1 MLALSAAVLP
11 LLGSEH
17 HGTVKYGGLPLPGA
31 VVTAK
36 QADKSFGAI
45 TDIDGRYSFPD
56 LPDGMWTIQVEMPLF
71 APMQQDVTVAAGSAA
86 TDWDLKLLPADQ
98 IAAMVTPA
106 ARLQVAETPAPTA
119 APAAT
124 PRNGKAAPPAPTNTR
139 TAFQRT
145 DLNAAPAAANN
156 DAPAP
161 AAETAPQEA
170 SAQSQ
175 RAADG
180 LLINGSVNN
189 GASSPFA
196 QLQAF
201 GNNRRGGRSLY
212 NGSLGFSLDNSALDA
227 RTYSLTGQDT
237 LKPDY
242 SRLTGMAA
250 FGGPLKIPGLIKRN
264 GPVFTVNYQWLHNRT
279 ASTQAGTGLM
289 PTLDQRSGN
298 FAGAPFTVRDP
309 ATGAPFVG
317 NIIPA
322 KLISQQALALL
333 SLYPLPNF
341 DGSTRYNYQIPLV
354 GGQHQDSLQARM
366 QKQVKKNQFSGTF
379 GMQDTRT
386 DNTNLFG
393 FLDTGRSLGTNVQL
407 GWRHTFNPRIFFNFG
422 VQFSRFSNT
431 SIPFF
436 SNQTNV
442 AGQAGITGNNQQPLN
457 WGPPTLSFAGG
468 ISGLSDS
475 QYSSIH
481 NQTSGVSFDALWN
494 HGRHNVTYGTDFRRQ
509 QFNTLSQDNPRGTF
523 QFTGQAAGS
532 DFGGFLLGVPDAA
545 SIAFG
550 NADKYFRYQSYD
562 SWVQDDWRM
571 KSSFTLNVGVRWEY
585 NSPISE
591 LYGRLVNLDVAPGF
605 TAVTPVLGSNPTG
618 PLTQQSYPSSLV
630 HPDKNNIAPRIA
642 MSWRPFSASSMV
654 VRVNYG
660 IYYDTS
666 VYQTIATQMAQ
677 QSPLSKSLR
686 VQNGP
691 GTPLTL
697 ANGFIGDPNI
707 TANTFAIDP
716 NFRVGYIQT
725 WQTSVQRDLPF
736 ALQMVATYLGTKGTR
751 SQQQFLPNTFPTGAV
766 DPCPAC
772 PSGFTYLTSNGNSIR
787 HAGTI
792 QLRRRLRSGFT
803 AELQY
808 TFSKSI
814 DDAALGGRGQ
824 GGSLIAQNWL
834 DLSAERALSNFD
846 QRHVMQLTM
855 QYTTGMGLH
864 GGSLLSGWR
873 GALFKEW
880 TAGTQV
886 NAASGT
892 PLTPIYGVEAVQG
905 TGVTGSIRPNY
916 TGASIYDA
924 PSGLFLNPAAY
935 TAPASGSWG
944 NAGRNTIIG
953 PQQFSLNAY
962 MSRTFRINDRYSAD
976 LRIDGTNALNHP
988 TFPSWVTV
996 TSSAQFGLANPA
1008 NAMRS
1013 VQTTVRLRF

>member
-1 MLALSAAVLP
+1 
-11 LLGSEH
+11 
-17 HGTVKYGGLPLPGA
+17 
-31 VVTAK
+31 
-36 QADKSFGAI
+36 
-45 TDIDGRYSFPD
+45 
-56 LPDGMWTIQVEMPLF
+56 
-71 APMQQDVTVAAGSAA
+71 VTVAAGAA
-86 TDWDLKLLPADQ
+86 AAEWELKLLPADQ

-106 ARLQVAETPAPTA
+106 APRLQVAEAPAPTA
-119 APAAT
+119 APSK
-124 PRNGKAAPPAPTNTR
+124 PSRNGKAAPPAPTNTR

-145 DLNAAPAAANN
+145 DLNAAPAAAANS

-161 AAETAPQEA
+161 AADNTAPQEA
-170 SAQSQ
+170 SALSQ

-212 NGSLGFSLDNSALDA
+212 NGSLGFSLDNSSLDA
-227 RTYSLTGQDT
+227 RTFSLTGQDT
-237 LKPDY
+237 LKPAY

-264 GPVFTVNYQWLHNRT
+264 GPVFTVNYQWVYNRNP
-279 ASTQAGTGLM
+279 SNQPGTGLV
-289 PTLDQRSGN
+289 PTPAQRGGD
-298 FAGAPFTVRDP
+298 FTGAPFVVRDP
-309 ATGAPFVG
+309 ATGAPFAG
-317 NIIPA
+317 NMIPGTQ
-322 KLISQQALALL
+322 ISQQALALL

-341 DGSTRYNYQIPLV
+341 AGNTRYNYQIPLIA
-354 GGQHQDSLQARM
+354 GMHQDNLQARM
-366 QKQVKKNQFSGTF
+366 NKQVKKNQYSGTL
-379 GMQDTRT
+379 GLQSTRT
-386 DNTNLFG
+386 DDTNLFG
-393 FLDTGRSLGTNVQL
+393 FLDNGRRLGLNVQL
-407 GWRHTFNPRIFFNFG
+407 GWRHQFTQRAFVNFG
-422 VQFSRFSNT
+422 YQFSRFSST

-436 SNQTNV
+436 ANSTNIS
-442 AGQAGITGNNQQPLN
+442 GLAGITGNNQDPLY
-457 WGPPTLSFAGG
+457 WGPPSLSFAGG
-468 ISGLSDS
+468 ISGLGDS

-481 NQTSGVSFDALWN
+481 NQTSGVSFDGLWN

-509 QFNTLSQDNPRGTF
+509 QFNALAQDNPRGAF

-532 DFGGFLLGVPDAA
+532 DFAGFLLGVPDAA
-545 SIAFG
+545 AIAFG
-550 NADKYFRYQSYD
+550 NADKYFRSSSYD
-562 SWVQDDWRM
+562 AFVQDDWRM
-571 KSSFTLNVGVRWEY
+571 RSSLTLNVGVRWEY

-591 LYGRLVNLDVAPGF
+591 LYGRLVNLDAAPGF
-605 TAVTPVLGSNPTG
+605 TAVAPVLGSSPTG
-618 PLTQQSYPSSLV
+618 PLTQQSYPGSLV

-666 VYQTIATQMAQ
+666 VYQTIANQMAQ

-716 NFRVGYIQT
+716 DFRVGYIQT

-751 SQQQFLPNTFPTGAV
+751 SQQQFLPNTYPAGAF

-803 AELQY
+803 SELQY

-846 QRHVMQLTM
+846 QRHVLSLTM

-864 GGSLLSGWR
+864 GGSLVSGWR
-873 GALFKEW
+873 GALLKEW
-880 TAGTQV
+880 TAATQV
-886 NAASGT
+886 NAASGL
-892 PLTPIYGVEAVQG
+892 PLTPQYQSVVRG
-905 TGVTGSIRPNY
+905 TGVTGPIRPDY
-916 TGASIYDA
+916 TGAPIYDA

-935 TAPASGSWG
+935 TAPTSGSWG
-944 NAGRNTIIG
+944 NAGRNTITG
-953 PQQFSLNAY
+953 PRQFSMNAS
-962 MSRTFRINDRYSAD
+962 MARTFRISDRYSAD
-976 LRIDGTNALNHP
+976 LRIDATNALNHP
-988 TFPSWVTV
+988 TFPSWGTV
-996 TSSAQFGLANPA
+996 ISSAQFGLPNPA

>member
-1 MLALSAAVLP
+1 
-11 LLGSEH
+11 
-17 HGTVKYGGLPLPGA
+17 
-31 VVTAK
+31 
-36 QADKSFGAI
+36 
-45 TDIDGRYSFPD
+45 
-56 LPDGMWTIQVEMPLF
+56 
-71 APMQQDVTVAAGSAA
+71 
-86 TDWDLKLLPADQ
+86 
-98 IAAMVTPA
+98 
-106 ARLQVAETPAPTA
+106 
-119 APAAT
+119 
-124 PRNGKAAPPAPTNTR
+124 
-139 TAFQRT
+139 
-145 DLNAAPAAANN
+145 
-156 DAPAP
+156 
-161 AAETAPQEA
+161 
-170 SAQSQ
+170 
-175 RAADG
+175 
-180 LLINGSVNN
+180 
-189 GASSPFA
+189 
-196 QLQAF
+196 
-201 GNNRRGGRSLY
+201 
-212 NGSLGFSLDNSALDA
+212 
-227 RTYSLTGQDT
+227 
-237 LKPDY
+237 
-242 SRLTGMAA
+242 
-250 FGGPLKIPGLIKRN
+250 
-264 GPVFTVNYQWLHNRT
+264 
-279 ASTQAGTGLM
+279 
-289 PTLDQRSGN
+289 
-298 FAGAPFTVRDP
+298 
-309 ATGAPFVG
+309 
-317 NIIPA
+317 
-322 KLISQQALALL
+322 
-333 SLYPLPNF
+333 
-341 DGSTRYNYQIPLV
+341 
-354 GGQHQDSLQARM
+354 
-366 QKQVKKNQFSGTF
+366 
-379 GMQDTRT
+379 
-386 DNTNLFG
+386 
-393 FLDTGRSLGTNVQL
+393 
-407 GWRHTFNPRIFFNFG
+407 
-422 VQFSRFSNT
+422 
-431 SIPFF
+431 
-436 SNQTNV
+436 
-442 AGQAGITGNNQQPLN
+442 
-457 WGPPTLSFAGG
+457 
-468 ISGLSDS
+468 
-475 QYSSIH
+475 
-481 NQTSGVSFDALWN
+481 
-494 HGRHNVTYGTDFRRQ
+494 
-509 QFNTLSQDNPRGTF
+509 
-523 QFTGQAAGS
+523 
-532 DFGGFLLGVPDAA
+532 LGVPDTA

-550 NADKYFRYQSYD
+550 NADKYFRASSYD
-562 SWVQDDWRM
+562 AFVQDDWRM
-571 KSSFTLNVGVRWEY
+571 RSSFTLNVGMRWEY

-605 TAVTPVLGSNPTG
+605 TAVAPVLGSSPTG

-824 GGSLIAQNWL
+824 GGSVIAQNWL

-873 GALFKEW
+873 GALLKEW

-905 TGVTGSIRPNY
+905 TGVIGSIRPNY

-935 TAPASGSWG
+935 TAPSSGSWG

-962 MSRTFRINDRYSAD
+962 MSRTFRISDRYSAD

-988 TFPSWVTV
+988 TFPSWVVV